1 MSFEKPL
8 DSRHVELYVDEVDYK
23 KEIPEDVFSTLT
35 LMKMHVEKRS
45 SRRSSKASFSPEAV
59 GCRHPHRTPS

>member
-35 LMKMHVEKRS
+35 LMKMHVEKR
-45 SRRSSKASFSPEAV
+45 
-59 GCRHPHRTPS
+59 